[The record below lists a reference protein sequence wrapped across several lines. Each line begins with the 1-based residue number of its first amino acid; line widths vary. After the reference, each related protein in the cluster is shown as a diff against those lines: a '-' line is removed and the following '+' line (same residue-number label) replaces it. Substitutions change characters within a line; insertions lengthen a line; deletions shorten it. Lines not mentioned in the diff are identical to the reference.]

1 MLHKVSFCLL
11 VFFIA
16 GCATT
21 ASDVR
26 TLRNQ
31 QDIEGLISIINESF
45 DKDLR
50 IDAIQALGVIR
61 DPRAVKALTK
71 TLKSDSWVEREAA
84 VKSLGNLRD
93 YLVIDPLVAS
103 LNDENKFVRESAH
116 KALIKV
122 ATSLGKQ
129 KEPRVIRYLV
139 KAMSEA
145 PSATRSSTEQA
156 FHAAIDELSR
166 VHEPTFIKPLIEAV
180 ENRSGYVREQAALA
194 LGDFDDPRVVKPLTI
209 ALKDSS
215 IEVREAAKRSLQRI
229 QNPDAAGPLFDALH
243 DKDEDVRAE
252 AAHVLGMY
260 KDPQVINK
268 IIRSLDNQNH
278 WVRAGAARALEQ
290 LVHPRAM
297 EKLVKLL
304 GDEYADVRQAAARA
318 LEQYHWRAH
327 NDKEAAK
334 YCVAKQQW
342 DKCAEYGKNAIEP
355 LVVALN
361 GHNPDIRRQASDLL
375 TTLNWEPANDRAKG
389 SFCVARKAWEKCV
402 SLGKAAI
409 PALLR
414 ELHSDQWRDRMNAA
428 DTLAKIH
435 DPEAISALINSLQ
448 EDDNADVRVALVEAL
463 ATFKHKQVV
472 PPLIHALDDHNR
484 NVRKSAARVLE
495 KSMPYYRKLKH
506 PQISKAFVAA
516 LQDNN
521 RGVRLVAAKLLG
533 ELQDP
538 TTADALIGALEDVDT
553 DVRIAA
559 KNSLYKIKDNRAID
573 SLVAGLKA
581 DKPEVRSEVIGA
593 LSKYQDHRA
602 IEPLLASVNDSN
614 ADVRIKALKAL
625 SKLDD
630 PRTIEPLIKALED
643 YQPSVRKAT
652 ASTLINVDD
661 PRVIAP
667 LKALLDDLDEGVREQ
682 ARKTLLAKNWQPKN
696 KAEQA
701 RYCIA
706 KHDWLKCEALGKV
719 AIAPLLLELKQEESP
734 YQVEAARVL
743 GEIGEP
749 STIQPLIDAI
759 ARTQWYDDDEKRNQ
773 LLETTTRALTKFG
786 IQAVP
791 ALRAT
796 LTQWYT
802 AEYTA
807 KALARIGW
815 QPRTNED
822 EIHYLVAKRANND
835 LRALWSDAKQVLLK
849 DIKSKE
855 PDKISNAL
863 YAFIGIGQEE
873 VIGELLKLLDD
884 RGTVQ
889 IAEAYLNSGNDRL
902 VNGAVS
908 WTRNQGLVV
917 HQYAK
922 GNSPVQWGQL

>member
-1 MLHKVSFCLL
+1 MLRKVSLCL
-11 VFFIA
+11 VFFLIA

-26 TLRNQ
+26 TLRNK

-50 IDAIQALGVIR
+50 IKAIAALGVIR

-71 TLKSDSWVEREAA
+71 TLESDSWVEREAA
-84 VKSLGNLRD
+84 VKALGNLRD

-103 LNDENKFVRESAH
+103 LNDQNKFVRESAH
-116 KALIKV
+116 KSLIKV

-129 KEPRVIRYLV
+129 KDPRVVRYLI
-139 KAMSEA
+139 KAMGEA
-145 PSATRSSTEQA
+145 PSATRSSTEEA
-156 FHAAIDELSR
+156 FHAAIDELAR

-180 ENRSGYVREQAALA
+180 EHQSRYVRQQAALA

-215 IEVREAAKRSLQRI
+215 IEVREAATQSLRRI
-229 QNPDAAGPLFDALH
+229 QTPEAAEPLFEALH

-278 WVRAGAARALEQ
+278 WVRTGAAKALEQ

-297 EKLVKLL
+297 EKLVSLL
-304 GDEYADVRQAAARA
+304 GDDYADVRQAAAQA
-318 LEQYHWRAH
+318 LEQYHWRPH

-342 DKCAEYGKNAIEP
+342 DNCAKYGKNAIEP
-355 LVVALN
+355 LVAALN
-361 GHNPDIRRQASDLL
+361 GHNPDIRRRASQLL
-375 TTLNWEPANDRAKG
+375 TVLKWEPADDEAKG
-389 SFCVARKAWEKCV
+389 SFCVARKDWEKCV

-409 PALLR
+409 PALIH
-414 ELHSDQWRDRMNAA
+414 ELQSDQWRDRMNAA

-435 DPEAISALINSLQ
+435 DPEAISALINALQ
-448 EDDNADVRVALVEAL
+448 EDDNADVRAALVEAL
-463 ATFKHKQVV
+463 ATYKQKQVV
-472 PPLIHALDDHNR
+472 PPLIKALDDHNR
-484 NVRKSAARVLE
+484 AVRKTAARVLE
-495 KSMPYYRKLKH
+495 SSMPHYRKLND

-538 TTADALIGALEDVDT
+538 ATANALIAALDDVDT

-559 KNSLYKIKDNRAID
+559 KKSLYKIKDNRAIG

-593 LSKYQDHRA
+593 LSEYQDHRA
-602 IEPLLASVNDSN
+602 IEPLLESVNDSN
-614 ADVRIKALKAL
+614 AEVRIKAIKAL

-630 PRTIEPLIKALED
+630 PRTIEPLIDALKD
-643 YQPSVRKAT
+643 YQPTVRQAT
-652 ASTLINVDD
+652 ASTLANVDD
-661 PRVIAP
+661 PRVIPP
-667 LKALLDDLDEGVREQ
+667 LKNLLDDLDEGVRE
-682 ARKTLLAKNWQPKN
+682 ATRKTLLTKGWQPKN
-696 KAEQA
+696 KEEQA

-743 GEIGEP
+743 GEIGDP
-749 STIQPLIDAI
+749 STIQPFIEAI
-759 ARTQWYDDDEKRNQ
+759 GRTQWYDDEYKRKQ
-773 LLETTTRALTKFG
+773 LLETTTRALAKFG

-791 ALRAT
+791 ALKAT

-807 KALARIGW
+807 KALGRIGW
-815 QPRTNED
+815 QPRTDED

-835 LRALWSDAKQVLLK
+835 LQALWPDAKRVLLK
-849 DIKSKE
+849 DIKSKQA
-855 PDKISNAL
+855 DKISNAL
-863 YAFIGIGQEE
+863 YAFIGIGKEE

-884 RGTVQ
+884 NGTIQ

-902 VNGAVS
+902 VDGANS
-908 WTRNQGLVV
+908 WTRDRGLVV

>member
-1 MLHKVSFCLL
+1 MLRKVSFCLMIFLL
-11 VFFIA
+11 V

-26 TLRNQ
+26 TLRNK
-31 QDIEGLISIINESF
+31 QDIEGLISIINESY

-50 IDAIQALGVIR
+50 IKAIQALGVIR

-71 TLKSDSWVEREAA
+71 TLESDSWVEREAA

-145 PSATRSSTEQA
+145 PSATRSSTEEA

-166 VHEPTFIKPLIEAV
+166 VQEPTFIKPLIEAV
-180 ENRSGYVREQAALA
+180 ENQSRYVRQQAALA
-194 LGDFDDPRVVKPLTI
+194 LGDFNDPRVVKPLTV

-215 IEVREAAKRSLQRI
+215 IEVREAATKSLRKI
-229 QNPDAAGPLFDALH
+229 QNPDAAEPLFEALH

-278 WVRAGAARALEQ
+278 WVRTGAARALEQ

-304 GDEYADVRQAAARA
+304 GDEYADVRQAAAQS
-318 LEQYHWRAH
+318 LEQYHWRPH

-361 GHNPDIRRQASDLL
+361 GHNPEIRRQASGLL
-375 TTLNWEPANDRAKG
+375 TTLKWEPANDQAKG
-389 SFCVARKAWEKCV
+389 SFCVARKDWENCV
-402 SLGKAAI
+402 SIGKAAI
-409 PALLR
+409 PALIH
-414 ELHSDQWRDRMNAA
+414 ELQSDQWRDRTNAA

-435 DPEAISALINSLQ
+435 DPEAISALINALQ
-448 EDDNADVRVALVEAL
+448 EDNNADVRVAVVEAL
-463 ATFKHKQVV
+463 ATYKQKQVV
-472 PPLIHALDDHNR
+472 PPLIKALDDHNR

-495 KSMPYYRKLKH
+495 KSMPYYRKLND

-521 RGVRLVAAKLLG
+521 RGVRLVAARLLG

-538 TTADALIGALEDVDT
+538 ATADALIGALEDVDT

-559 KNSLYKIKDNRAID
+559 KKSLYKIKDNRAID

-602 IEPLLASVNDSN
+602 IEPLLDSN
-614 ADVRIKALKAL
+614 ADVRIEAINAL

-630 PRTIEPLIKALED
+630 PRAIEPLIDAVKD
-643 YQPSVRKAT
+643 YQPSVRKAA
-652 ASTLINVDD
+652 ASTLANVDD
-661 PRVIAP
+661 PRVVAP
-667 LKALLDDLDEGVREQ
+667 LKGLLDDLDEGVREA
-682 ARKTLLAKNWQPKN
+682 ARKTLLTKNWQPQSKD
-696 KAEQA
+696 EQA

-706 KHDWLKCEALGKV
+706 KRDWLKCEALGKT

-743 GEIGEP
+743 GEIGDP
-749 STIQPLIDAI
+749 STIQPLIEAI
-759 ARTQWYDDDEKRNQ
+759 GNTQWYDEEDKRKQ
-773 LLETTTRALTKFG
+773 LLETTTRALSKFG

-791 ALRAT
+791 ALKAT

-807 KALARIGW
+807 KALAKIGW

-835 LRALWSDAKQVLLK
+835 LRALWSDAKQVLLE

-863 YAFIGIGQEE
+863 YAFIGIGEEE

-884 RGTVQ
+884 RGTIQ

-908 WTRNQGLVV
+908 WTRDQGLVV